1 MKRRYILV
9 IFVMSVMLVSSSL
22 TFAEQEKF
30 LPDNLLSD
38 LDKELKLNEEEL
50 SNLKPTIEK
59 KSQELR
65 NLIDKKVDEGFLKLD
80 SLSKEV
86 GQKIQDLEKELDTV
100 LSDPQIQKV
109 KEFLANLDE
118 QTIETMFDEIIAK
131 LAKRL
136 EVTSEQLAQFE
147 TILRDELNKQ
157 GELLSQFLDQGGQ
170 AFDEFKQ
177 ENDKLWGEIGQ
188 RLEGILNSDQM
199 QEARKWQQEVEEKI
213 NKLFQEK
220 K

>member
-177 ENDKLWGEIGQ
+177 GK
-188 RLEGILNSDQM
+188 
-199 QEARKWQQEVEEKI
+199 
-213 NKLFQEK
+213 
-220 K
+220 